1 MIGAQ
6 NAFVLRQGIRRE
18 HVFAVCL
25 TCATSDAVLIL
36 AGVAG
41 IGAATAAAPWLLPA
55 LRWGGVAFLTWYG
68 ARAFLSAWRGGAAL
82 HAAGQGAA
90 RLWPVLLTCLALTW
104 LNPHVWLDT
113 VVLVGGIA
121 AQFGAEKWIFGAG
134 AATAS
139 LVFFFALG
147 YGARALAPLFAR
159 PAAWRVL
166 DALVGCLLWSVAASL
181 AFGAL

>member
-1 MIGAQ
+1 
-6 NAFVLRQGIRRE
+6 VLRQGIRRE
-18 HVFAVCL
+18 HVFAVCA
-25 TCATSDAVLIL
+25 TCALSDAVLIL
-36 AGVAG
+36 GGVGG

-55 LRWGGVAFLTWYG
+55 LRWGGVAFLTVYG
-68 ARAFLSAWRGGAAL
+68 ARAFRAAWIGGAAL
-82 HAAGQGAA
+82 TPTGQGAV
-90 RLWPVLLTCLALTW
+90 RLWPVLATCLALTW

-121 AQFGAEKWIFGAG
+121 AQFGAAKWVFGTG
-134 AATAS
+134 AALAS

-147 YGARALAPLFAR
+147 YGARLLAPVFAR

-166 DALVGCLLWSVAASL
+166 DALVGCLLWTIAASL

>member
-1 MIGAQ
+1 
-6 NAFVLRQGIRRE
+6 VLRQGIRRE

-25 TCATSDAVLIL
+25 TCALSDAVLIL
-36 AGVAG
+36 GGVGG
-41 IGAATAAAPWLLPA
+41 IGAATGAAPWLLPA
-55 LRWGGVAFLTWYG
+55 LRWGGVAFLTVYG
-68 ARAFLSAWRGGAAL
+68 ARAFLAAWRGGAAMVP
-82 HAAGQGAA
+82 AGQGAA
-90 RLWPVLLTCLALTW
+90 RLWPVLATCLALTW

-121 AQFGAEKWIFGAG
+121 AQFADLKWVFGAG
-134 AATAS
+134 AALAS

-147 YGARALAPLFAR
+147 YGARLLAPVFAR

-166 DALVGCLLWSVAASL
+166 DALVGCLLWAIAASL